1 LKKPSKLLIPA
12 AMLAII
18 ASAVVS
24 AQNISQKPTVYMETS
39 IKVSQELRE
48 DAATLGTLFIILH
61 DANSK
66 SRRPFGAVRE
76 EISVSPDGDLGTYVL
91 TPESVQV
98 MAPGGPV
105 PQQFRLKVRLD
116 RDGQG
121 GPDQPGDIVGEIS
134 GVKYG
139 SSNVVLTLSRKV
151 Q

>member
-1 LKKPSKLLIPA
+1 
-12 AMLAII
+12 MLAII

-61 DANSK
+61 DANSQ